1 LFLVGNSIF
10 QVNVKVSD
18 SSYRSLDS
26 VSREDWACVVLILLG
41 IILFLVGANYYNS
54 LVGWSGVFMFIV
66 GILALIVL
74 CVYHTLTKPAGQ
86 NAPQNA

>member
-1 LFLVGNSIF
+1 MLWEN
-10 QVNVKVSD
+10 
-18 SSYRSLDS
+18 
-26 VSREDWACVVLILLG
+26 WACVVLIIVG

-54 LVGWSGVFMFIV
+54 LVGWLGVFLFAL

-74 CVYHTLTKPAGQ
+74 YVYHTLTKPAGQ